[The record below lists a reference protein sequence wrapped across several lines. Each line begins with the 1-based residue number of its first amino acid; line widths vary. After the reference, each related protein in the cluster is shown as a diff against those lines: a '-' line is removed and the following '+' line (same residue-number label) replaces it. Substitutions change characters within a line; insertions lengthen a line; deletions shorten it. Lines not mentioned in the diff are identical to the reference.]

1 MPDHRSAPGS
11 RSRLAPEAQVVTDM
25 QAGRVLVTGEVD
37 LASVDEVTPALLKVE
52 ASDAAAVVLDLS
64 AVTFLDSTAVR
75 MLLAAEARSRANG
88 HRLTVV
94 SCPAVDRL
102 IDLCGIRDRLPLNGV
117 A

>member
-1 MPDHRSAPGS
+1 MPDHRSDPCS
-11 RSRLAPEAQVVTDM
+11 PPVLAPETQVVTDM
-25 QAGRVLVTGEVD
+25 QAGRILVTGEVD
-37 LASVDEVTPALLKVE
+37 IASVDEVTPALLKVE
-52 ASDAAAVVLDLS
+52 ASDARAVVLDLS
-64 AVTFLDSTAVR
+64 AVTFLDSTGVR

-102 IDLCGIRDRLPLNGV
+102 IDLCGLRDRLPLNGT